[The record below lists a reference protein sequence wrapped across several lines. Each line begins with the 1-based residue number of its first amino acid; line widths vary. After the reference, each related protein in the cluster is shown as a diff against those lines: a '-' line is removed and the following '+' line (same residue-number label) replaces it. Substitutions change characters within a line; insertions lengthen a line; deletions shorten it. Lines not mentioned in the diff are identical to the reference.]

1 MTESQI
7 AAAVVWLTELIKNIW
22 IPTKYRPAFAIILAI
37 LICLWDQANSW
48 LEIDYYSWI
57 MKWLIIW
64 ASVTWIY
71 KAADKMI
78 TKQFKK

>member
-22 IPTKYRPAFAIILAI
+22 IPTKYRPALAIIISI
-37 LICLWDQANSW
+37 LLVLWDQINW
-48 LEIDYYSWI
+48 WQEINYYASI

-78 TKQFKK
+78 TKQFN